1 MLRCKD
7 PRKIFPVIM
16 HRSIIAE
23 PTHRRIGGDI
33 SSGVCIMLS
42 AWAEHAEKLKDGE
55 ITKED
60 YDRWRYTYP
69 EMEAQRTKQELDV
82 LRTEIAQ

>member
-1 MLRCKD
+1 
-7 PRKIFPVIM
+7 M

-42 AWAEHAEKLKDGE
+42 AWAEHAEKLKAGE

-60 YDRWRYTYP
+60 
-69 EMEAQRTKQELDV
+69 
-82 LRTEIAQ
+82 LRSLAVYLPRDGGPAHQGGT